1 MFLAL
6 SISTFLPLRVSPST
20 AVAGWSCNPGRE
32 AGGGAE
38 EEGWQTRIQ
47 KEPAFIAPG
56 LYFCLC
62 KFPRYKSRV
71 FLYSS
76 QLAIGG
82 GWLSQ
87 GTKAVIGSLIMINPT
102 LIRKKKNPPT
112 VFCLFAAA
120 GRDWT
125 KSAVATSV
133 ENARCECLCCVCVFS
148 FFSFYLKLT
157 HK

>member
-102 LIRKKKNPPT
+102 LIRKKKKSPHSFLFICCRWSGLDKERSRHQRGKCTLRVFVLCMCFFFFFVLFKVNP
-112 VFCLFAAA
+112 
-120 GRDWT
+120 
-125 KSAVATSV
+125 
-133 ENARCECLCCVCVFS
+133 
-148 FFSFYLKLT
+148 
-157 HK
+157 